1 MAFKRLNGKQPYV
14 RADNSEPQVQ
24 NEYTKVSKTWCFTV
38 NNHKEEDVEWVMKL
52 EVNKITVSSEV
63 GESGTPHLQGMVT
76 FKRAYR
82 LAALKKLHSQA
93 HWETA
98 KADQDFNYCKKVGSV
113 LIRNE
118 DWRCPGKRTD
128 IEEVRDLLDSGANLL
143 QAMKKARTYGSVQ
156 FAEKYLK
163 LIKEPLPANTRIEVF
178 WYYGNTGTGKTRR
191 VLEQCK
197 PYMPVSHKWWD
208 GYEGQ
213 EAVLLDDLRPDWCK
227 PAELLRLLDPY
238 RYEYKVEIKGGVQHL
253 LATKIYITTPWHPVD
268 FWKDTQEDPK
278 QILRRL
284 KELLHFRDNGEVML
298 KPLV

>member
-1 MAFKRLNGKQPYV
+1 ME
-14 RADNSEPQVQ
+14 D
-24 NEYTKVSKTWCFTV
+24 TKVAKTWCFTV
-38 NNHKEEDVEWVMKL
+38 NNYTEEDVKWVMEL

-63 GESGTPHLQGMVT
+63 GVCGTPHLQGAVS

-82 LAALKKLHSQA
+82 LSGVKKLHGTA
-93 HWETA
+93 HWEPA
-98 KADQDFNYCKKVGSV
+98 KAGQDFNYCKKVGSV
-113 LIRNE
+113 LIRDE
-118 DWRCPGKRTD
+118 DYRRPGKRTD
-128 IEEVRDLLDSGANLL
+128 LEEVRELLDEGATLL

-163 LIKEPLPANTRIEVF
+163 LIQQPLPPNTHIDVF

-191 VLEQCK
+191 VLEQVK
-197 PYMPVSHKWWD
+197 PYIPVSFKWWD
-208 GYEGQ
+208 GYQGQ

-238 RYEYKVEIKGGVQHL
+238 RYEYKVEVKGGVQHL
-253 LATKIYITTPWHPVD
+253 LATKIYITTPWHPSD
-268 FWKDTQEDPK
+268 FWKDVNEDPK

-284 KELLHFRDNGEVML
+284 KELLHFRDSGEVMV